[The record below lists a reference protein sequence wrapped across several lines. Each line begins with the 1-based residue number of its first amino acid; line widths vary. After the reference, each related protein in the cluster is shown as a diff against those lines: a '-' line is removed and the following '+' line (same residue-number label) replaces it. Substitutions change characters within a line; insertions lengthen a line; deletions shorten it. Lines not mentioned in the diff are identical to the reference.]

1 MHTPPSVRRIVRQGV
16 AAVTVSVFAAGL
28 LIGVTAS
35 ASAAPKPTLSQV
47 QAKLAKLQTQ
57 LEKLD
62 QQYDQVQQQL
72 ASTDQRLALINKEA
86 AAYASRFASMRQ
98 EIGRI
103 AVTAYEDGNLSSSV
117 ALLTSGKPQQIL
129 NQSSILLELSAS
141 NDAQIN
147 QFLAAARQLTS
158 TQLLARRTRVGILQ
172 LKAGLAK
179 RRQGMAKLVNQEQA
193 LVNQLSPAQQAVVGP
208 GNPTPSSPVKYTGP
222 TSTQAEKAVQFAY
235 SKLNCPYVY
244 GGTGPCADGYDCS
257 GLTMSAWASAGVSIP
272 RTSEEQWAELPH
284 VSTADMEPGDIMVF
298 NGAGHVGIYVGNNKL
313 IDAPQPGQ
321 VVELVSFS
329 GWYQSVFDGAVRP

>member
-1 MHTPPSVRRIVRQGV
+1 MHTPPSVRRIVRQCV
-16 AAVTVSVFAAGL
+16 AAVSVSVCAAGL

-35 ASAAPKPTLSQV
+35 ASAKPTPTLSQV

-72 ASTDQRLALINKEA
+72 ASTDQRLALINNEA
-86 AAYASRFASMRQ
+86 AAYAARFNSMRQ

-129 NQSSILLELSAS
+129 NQSSILLELSAT

-179 RRQGMAKLVNQEQA
+179 RKQAMAKLVNQEQA
-193 LVNQLSPAQQAVVGP
+193 LVNQLTPAQQAVVEP
-208 GNPTPSSPVKYTGP
+208 GSPGSSAPVKYTGP
-222 TSTQAEKAVQFAY
+222 TATQAEKAVAFAY
-235 SKLNCPYVY
+235 SKVGCPYVY
-244 GGTGPCADGYDCS
+244 GGTGPCLDGYDCS

-284 VSTADMEPGDIMVF
+284 VSTADMQPGDIMVF
-298 NGAGHVGIYVGNNKL
+298 NGAGHVGIYVGDNKL
-313 IDAPQPGQ
+313 IDAPQPGMD
-321 VVELVSFS
+321 VELIAFS
-329 GWYQSVFDGAVRP
+329 GWYREVFDGAVRP